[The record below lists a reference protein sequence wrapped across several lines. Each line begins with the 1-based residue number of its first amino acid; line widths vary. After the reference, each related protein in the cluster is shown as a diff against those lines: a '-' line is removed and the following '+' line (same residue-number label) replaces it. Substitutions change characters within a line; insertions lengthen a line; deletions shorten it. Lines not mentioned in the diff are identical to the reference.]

1 MVPHPLGPGAPAS
14 ARLEA
19 FVRAYLDL
27 VSAQLDLVLLSE
39 TSTPGARQRT
49 GGTRILAPPLPSPT
63 RRGRCRRPG
72 LRAELLLAGVAAEQV
87 RYWLYDEQR
96 DIAVVAQTV
105 SAAALAIARPP
116 D

>member
-19 FVRAYLDL
+19 FVRAYLVL

-49 GGTRILAPPLPSPT
+49 GAHAFWRHHCRLLLAEAGAADPD
-63 RRGRCRRPG
+63 

-96 DIAVVAQTV
+96 DIAVVAQAV